1 MSTIARARICAL
13 AASLIAAF
21 LGGCSG
27 GSSLPSARDAAPA
40 QRAGAR
46 GALLYVSDTDSGDV
60 YVFSY
65 PKGKLVQT
73 LSGFTDPAGEC
84 VDASAN
90 VFIANTGGSDIVEYA
105 HGGTAPVATLPDSG
119 YFPVGCAIDPVTGDL
134 AVTNFPG
141 SSSAQGN
148 VVIYKHAKG
157 KPKAAYADPSIPQ
170 MLLCAFDGSGN
181 LFVDGLTA
189 SSASAF
195 ALLAHGGKKLAPLTL
210 NQNVVSAG
218 GVAWDGKYL
227 AIGDQSGNT
236 IYQFTVKG
244 NRGTMA
250 GSTQLGDA
258 VTVFQFWL
266 DGGRVIGP
274 DAGAGNV
281 KIWKYPAGG
290 SPLKTIGSVY
300 VPLGAA
306 VSN

>member
-1 MSTIARARICAL
+1 MSTIARARSCLL
-13 AASLIAAF
+13 AASLVF

-27 GSSLPSARDAAPA
+27 GPPSLPSMRDARVGAPA
-40 QRAGAR
+40 AH

-84 VDASAN
+84 VDASSD
-90 VFIANTGGSDIVEYA
+90 VFIANTGGSDVVEYA

-119 YFPVGCAIDPVTGDL
+119 YFPVGCAIDPVTGNL
-134 AVTNFPG
+134 AVTNFPSG
-141 SSSAQGN
+141 SSTQGN

-157 KPKAAYADPSIPQ
+157 KPKAAFADPTIAQ
-170 MLLCAFDGSGN
+170 MLLCAFDGAGN

-195 ALLAHGGKKLAPLTL
+195 ALLPRGAKKLQPMTL
-210 NQNVVSAG
+210 NQSIASAG
-218 GVAWDGKYL
+218 GVAWDGTYL
-227 AIGDQSGNT
+227 AIGDQSTNT
-236 IYQFTVKG
+236 IYQFKVKG
-244 NRGTMA
+244 SRGTMA

-258 VTVFQFWL
+258 TTVFQFWL
-266 DGGRVIGP
+266 DGAKVIGP

-281 KIWKYPAGG
+281 KVWNYPAGG
-290 SPLKTIGSVY
+290 SPTKTIGGVY